1 MSLMS
6 GLVLRFQQIEQISVE
21 GGEELSFW
29 DRLLDSLEQVGATI
43 GDYAPQILGA
53 LIILI
58 VGWFIV
64 RILKKVT
71 FRLLD
76 SSPVKVVLD
85 KAGISGALEGSGYNA
100 ASLGATVVYL
110 FLWLFVLLMT
120 FETLGAET
128 FVDLV
133 ERAIAWLPLAF
144 MAFLIVVLITAVGN
158 IVAEL
163 MTPWSKNQGVTWL
176 PMITRAGFIL
186 FGVATALDLLK
197 IGIFVN
203 IVTASI
209 LGGVGAAFAIAFGVG
224 GIDTAKK
231 WWAKYLSPGA

>member
-1 MSLMS
+1 MSFIF
-6 GLVLRFQQIEQISVE
+6 RFAANFQQIEQISVE
-21 GGEELSFW
+21 GSEELSFW
-29 DRLLDSLEQVGATI
+29 DRLLDSLEQVATTI
-43 GDYAPQILGA
+43 GDYAPKILGA

-64 RILKKVT
+64 RILKRVT
-71 FRLLD
+71 FRLLK
-76 SSPVKVVLD
+76 SRPVKVVLD

-100 ASLGATVVYL
+100 ASLGATIVYL
-110 FLWLFVLLMT
+110 FLWLFVLLLT

-133 ERAIAWLPLAF
+133 ERAIAWLPLVF
-144 MAFLIVVLITAVGN
+144 MAFLIMVLITAVGN
-158 IVAEL
+158 MVAEL
-163 MTPWSKNQGVTWL
+163 VTPWSKNQGVTWL
-176 PMITRAGFIL
+176 PMLTRAGFIL
-186 FGVATALDLLK
+186 FGVATALDLLN
-197 IGIFVN
+197 IGLFVN
-203 IVTASI
+203 IVTASM

>member
-6 GLVLRFQQIEQISVE
+6 GLVLSFQQVEQISVE

-29 DRLLDSLEQVGATI
+29 DRLLDSLEQVGTTI
-43 GDYAPQILGA
+43 GDYAPKILGA

-85 KAGISGALEGSGYNA
+85 KARISGALEGSGYNA

-110 FLWLFVLLMT
+110 FLWLFVLLIT

-133 ERAIAWLPLAF
+133 ERAISWLPLVL

-158 IVAEL
+158 VVAEL
-163 MTPWSKNQGVTWL
+163 VTPWSKNQGVTWL

-186 FGVATALDLLK
+186 FGVATALDLLN

>member
-6 GLVLRFQQIEQISVE
+6 GLVLSFQQVEQISVE

-29 DRLLDSLEQVGATI
+29 DRLLDSLEQVGTTI
-43 GDYAPQILGA
+43 GDYAPKILGA

-85 KAGISGALEGSGYNA
+85 KARISGALEGSGYNA

-110 FLWLFVLLMT
+110 FLWLFVLLIT

-133 ERAIAWLPLAF
+133 ERAISWLPLVL

-158 IVAEL
+158 VVAEL

-186 FGVATALDLLK
+186 FGVATALDLLN

>member
-6 GLVLRFQQIEQISVE
+6 GPVLSFQQVEQISVE

-29 DRLLDSLEQVGATI
+29 DRLLDSLEQVGTTI
-43 GDYAPQILGA
+43 GDYAPKILGA

-85 KAGISGALEGSGYNA
+85 KARISGALEGSGYNA

-110 FLWLFVLLMT
+110 FLWLFVLLIT

-133 ERAIAWLPLAF
+133 ERAISWLPLVL

-158 IVAEL
+158 VVAEL
-163 MTPWSKNQGVTWL
+163 VTPWSKNQGVTWL

-186 FGVATALDLLK
+186 FGVATALDLLN